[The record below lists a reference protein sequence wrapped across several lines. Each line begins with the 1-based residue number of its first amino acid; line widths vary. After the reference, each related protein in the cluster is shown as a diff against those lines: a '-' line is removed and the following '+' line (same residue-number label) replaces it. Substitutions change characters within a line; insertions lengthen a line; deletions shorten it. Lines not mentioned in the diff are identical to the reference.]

1 MKVVPIRPLDR
12 EIESDTAADDMTGTK
27 AFRIVLSI
35 SNFAW

>member
-1 MKVVPIRPLDR
+1 MKVVPNRPLDR
-12 EIESDTAADDMTGTK
+12 EIETDTAADMTGTK